1 MPHPFSCEALP
12 VVLRGFALRQRNLH
26 LPLLFSDIFRN
37 MITRLEL
44 PIGIEIGGDVDP
56 LLLQSEQQVVQF
68 VELCRIL
75 GDSVRRGRV
84 GQPRVMMMNPDR
96 IATTAGEVVRKT
108 VRLLFRRKVCRE
120 TEVRTI
126 EANAFFRR
134 ERRGEMKSRAG
145 CRFIFVDGGTTTA
158 HLGMLLRDSRMRIV
172 ADSLAINDIS
182 LRNCGGD
189 SGPGVILTGGHVN
202 RKSSIL
208 IGPEFLR
215 GSSRQESR
223 KPGERT
229 VAAVA
234 VGKRQK
240 KAENSSV
247 PAGNHGNT

>member
-96 IATTAGEVVRKT
+96 IATTAGEVVCKT

-134 ERRGEMKSRAG
+134 V
-145 CRFIFVDGGTTTA
+145 F
-158 HLGMLLRDSRMRIV
+158 
-172 ADSLAINDIS
+172 
-182 LRNCGGD
+182 
-189 SGPGVILTGGHVN
+189 
-202 RKSSIL
+202 
-208 IGPEFLR
+208 
-215 GSSRQESR
+215 
-223 KPGERT
+223 
-229 VAAVA
+229 
-234 VGKRQK
+234 KRQVSIGGGLNE
-240 KAENSSV
+240 AVFSGGSV
-247 PAGNHGNT
+247 EEK